1 MKKQILSLLLAVS
14 VLMGGTAFAAA
25 EFTDVSE
32 SDYFYN
38 AVNWG
43 VEAGITSGVGDN
55 LFAPD
60 GEVTR
65 AQVVTFLWNK
75 AGKPIVTATETFSD
89 VEAGSWYENAVA
101 WAVENGITMGTGD
114 NMFSPDVICNRAMC
128 ITLLYRLMGSPFDAA
143 DSLEA
148 VDEELSMENMTME
161 EFSNS
166 VTKSFIDSLR
176 ENGTI
181 LDVNSDDYY
190 ELSVFWATIN
200 GIIDENT
207 VSISEEGIRF
217 SPNDACVRKEMISFL
232 YKTKLLE
239 DAANAPV
246 EIYFGED
253 LALPIPQEYYNN
265 EILAMEV
272 YGLYDEDE
280 DYGDEEDED
289 ELAVIV
295 SESASQAAAEALGE
309 DTEGQGELFRI
320 IRVSEDRLHN
330 LLCGDMSG
338 MDVFAKDK
346 KDRYYIIC
354 YPTDVRY
361 VRETTDK
368 MNEDIE
374 AWTEVNEG
382 ARDNMGNKIIAQS
395 KGLSPVSFTNTMLD
409 MYLARIAY
417 AKDVKYTISNDAY
430 GVLEP
435 GDFDGTE
442 YAEYLIG
449 DNFVEAEDA
458 KAPEGNYIVINFP
471 DDDVHYDFFVED
483 QTLVR
488 EVRGDY
494 ETFYRSVF
502 SDSIVSTDTVEAWYF
517 AIAEKLGKKEDYKE
531 IDAFLGEWVEE
542 IAGRGAMTIKK
553 SAGLMKA
560 DIEVRWPG
568 SAFAVSNW
576 SITANLSYDGK
587 LVYEKCKHTET
598 EYDEDGNGSVVS
610 EVTDEGGV
618 ISLDNEGKLIW
629 KIDNWDEES
638 TFVKQ

>member
-1 MKKQILSLLLAVS
+1 MKKRILSLLLAVS
-14 VLMGGTAFAAA
+14 VLMGGTTFAAA

-43 VEAGITSGVGDN
+43 VEAGVTSGVGDN

-89 VEAGSWYENAVA
+89 VEQGSWYENAVA

-114 NMFSPDVICNRAMC
+114 NMFSPDVTCSRAMC

-143 DSLEA
+143 DALEA

-207 VSISEEGIRF
+207 ASVSEEGIRF

-265 EILAMEV
+265 ETLAMEI

-289 ELAVIV
+289 ELAIIV
-295 SESASQAAAEALGE
+295 SENASKEAAEALGE

-320 IRVSEDRLHN
+320 IRVSEERLHN

-338 MDVFAKDK
+338 MDVFAMDK

-374 AWTEVNEG
+374 AWTEVNEW
-382 ARDNMGNKIIAQS
+382 ARDNLGNKIIAQS
-395 KGLSPVSFTNTMLD
+395 KGLSPVSFTNTTLD

-435 GDFDGTE
+435 GTFDSTE

-458 KAPEGNYIVINFP
+458 KAPAGNYVVLNFP

-502 SDSIVSTDTVEAWYF
+502 SDSISSTETVEGWYF

-531 IDAFLGEWVEE
+531 IDPFLGEWVEE

-568 SAFAVSNW
+568 SAFEVSNW

-587 LVYEKCKHTET
+587 LVYDKCKHIVT
-598 EYDEDGNGSVVS
+598 EYDENGNGSVVS

-618 ISLDNEGKLIW
+618 ISLDNEGKLVW
-629 KIDNWDEES
+629 KIDDWDEAS
-638 TFVKQ
+638 TFIKQ

>member
-1 MKKQILSLLLAVS
+1 MKKLLKIYSLLLVVAILIS
-14 VLMGGTAFAAA
+14 TTAFAEKNTA
-25 EFTDVSE
+25 FTDVNA
-32 SDYFYN
+32 SDYFYP
-38 AVNWG
+38 AVQWG
-43 VEAGITSGVGDN
+43 VESGITYGVN
-55 LFAPD
+55 EEHFAPE

-65 AQVVTFLWNK
+65 AQVVTFLWRM
-75 AGKPIVTATETFSD
+75 AGQPEPAATETFSD
-89 VEAGSWYENAVA
+89 VEAGSWYETAVK
-101 WAVENGITMGTGD
+101 WAVENEITEGTGD

-143 DSLEA
+143 DKLES

-190 ELSVFWATIN
+190 ELAVFWATIN

-265 EILAMEV
+265 ETLAMEV

-280 DYGDEEDED
+280 DYSDEEDED

-295 SESASQAAAEALGE
+295 SENASKEASEALGE

-320 IRVSEDRLHN
+320 IRVSEDRLHE

-338 MDVFAKDK
+338 MNVFAMDK

-374 AWTEVNEG
+374 AWTEVNEW
-382 ARDNMGNKIIAQS
+382 AR
-395 KGLSPVSFTNTMLD
+395 
-409 MYLARIAY
+409 
-417 AKDVKYTISNDAY
+417 
-430 GVLEP
+430 
-435 GDFDGTE
+435 
-442 YAEYLIG
+442 
-449 DNFVEAEDA
+449 
-458 KAPEGNYIVINFP
+458 
-471 DDDVHYDFFVED
+471 
-483 QTLVR
+483 
-488 EVRGDY
+488 
-494 ETFYRSVF
+494 
-502 SDSIVSTDTVEAWYF
+502 
-517 AIAEKLGKKEDYKE
+517 
-531 IDAFLGEWVEE
+531 
-542 IAGRGAMTIKK
+542 
-553 SAGLMKA
+553 
-560 DIEVRWPG
+560 
-568 SAFAVSNW
+568 
-576 SITANLSYDGK
+576 
-587 LVYEKCKHTET
+587 
-598 EYDEDGNGSVVS
+598 
-610 EVTDEGGV
+610 
-618 ISLDNEGKLIW
+618 
-629 KIDNWDEES
+629 
-638 TFVKQ
+638 